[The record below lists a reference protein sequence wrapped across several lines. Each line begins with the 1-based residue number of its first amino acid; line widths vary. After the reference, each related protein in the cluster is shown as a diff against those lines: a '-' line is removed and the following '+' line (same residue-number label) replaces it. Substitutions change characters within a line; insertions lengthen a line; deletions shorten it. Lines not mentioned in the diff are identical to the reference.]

1 MASLPR
7 VFPRGD
13 RSRSRDARRGGG
25 GGGACDMI
33 GEVGGVVT
41 RIHCRGVGSS
51 LGKGGGGGCRD
62 DISHCEG
69 CHFVNDG
76 GGGGGS
82 GRCRDDSQHGHCISC
97 SEFRITIETDGGEA
111 GAAARLSDLH
121 MAFDVAIGSR
131 RIALRWQRW
140 LGYVPSD
147 GNNRIVLRSSD
158 GYGDNSRIDH
168 DDNGGEKGGSRGKG
182 GSYETGG
189 SGGSG
194 GNANDGNI
202 LRRGGNDNGGNSGG
216 DTHS

>member
-7 VFPRGD
+7 VFPLGD
-13 RSRSRDARRGGG
+13 RSRSRGARRGGG

-69 CHFVNDG
+69 CPFVNDG

-82 GRCRDDSQHGHCISC
+82 GGCRDDSQHGHCIGC

-111 GAAARLSDLH
+111 GAAARLGDLH
-121 MAFDVAIGSR
+121 MAFDVALERR

-147 GNNRIVLRSSD
+147 GG
-158 GYGDNSRIDH
+158 GYGGNSRIVH
-168 DDNGGEKGGSRGKG
+168 DDNGGGKGGSRGKG
-182 GSYETGG
+182 GSYEKGG
-189 SGGSG
+189 SCGSG